1 MSELYSIEKILDK
14 QYSVTHKCNLYFV
27 KWKDFPDSD
36 NTWEPEENL
45 VPLGK
50 MLEEFNKSY
59 ESKKNPPKPQ
69 KPLETPTKKPIVT
82 KVKGLVETSELQAP
96 AKKPLEAAFSKSPY
110 LSVEPAKDT
119 NRALITSSVKAIQ
132 NTEKKV
138 KKPKKPQPTI
148 DMFSEENVK
157 LITKKN
163 FEKKSANEVEINVS
177 KNLFR
182 ECKVIKPNLK
192 EQVPWKI
199 IGVRKRNNAV
209 QYVVVCKGP
218 PVCSPVVLTH
228 EEIAKDF
235 PDLVGDYLLSVIS

>member
-14 QYSVTHKCNLYFV
+14 QYSVAHKCNLYFV
-27 KWKDFPDSD
+27 KWKDFPDSE

-50 MLEEFNKSY
+50 MLEEFNRSY
-59 ESKKNPPKPQ
+59 ETKKNPPKAQ
-69 KPLETPTKKPIVT
+69 KVSETPVKKPIVS
-82 KVKGLVETSELQAP
+82 KVKGLVETSELQTP

-119 NRALITSSVKAIQ
+119 NRALINSSVKSIQ

-138 KKPKKPQPTI
+138 KKAKKPQPTI
-148 DMFSEENVK
+148 DVFGEENVK

-163 FEKKSANEVEINVS
+163 FEKKSVNEKEIDIS
-177 KNLFR
+177 KNLFKD
-182 ECKVIKPNLK
+182 CKAIKPNLK
-192 EQVPWKI
+192 NQVPWKI
-199 IGVRKRNNAV
+199 IGARKRNNIV

-218 PVCSPVVLTH
+218 PICLPVVLTH
-228 EEIAKDF
+228 EEIFKDF